1 MKTLRIA
8 YGNRTAYNDKTT
20 SDKDVKS
27 FSMATFINSDL
38 VFTTNAEGNIDIL
51 KDRISKPESNLTK
64 TEFCDR
70 LIKNLTTED

>member
-8 YGNRTAYNDKTT
+8 YNR
-20 SDKDVKS
+20 DVKT

-38 VFTTNAEGNIDIL
+38 VFATNAEGNIDIL

-64 TEFCDR
+64 TEFCER